1 MKIFAGL
8 VIITFIAI
16 SCNNVH
22 QPTRTLLNNTDSI
35 AINFFTGDGKMD
47 SVTAVRIIKDKEAI
61 VNIVQQATASIFTN
75 KKTCGYDGS
84 LHFFKSNR
92 VVLDI
97 WFKKNNPLCN
107 AFEFVYN
114 GKLVHTK
121 LTSEMATMLHSF
133 QKK

>member
-1 MKIFAGL
+1 MKFFAAL
-8 VIITFIAI
+8 VIITLVVL

-35 AINFFTGDGKMD
+35 AINYFTGDGKMD
-47 SVTAVRIIKDKEAI
+47 SVTAVCIIKDKETI
-61 VNIVQQATASIFTN
+61 ENIIQQATASIFTK

-92 VVLDI
+92 VVLDM
-97 WFKKNNPLCN
+97 WFKKIDPTCN
-107 AFEFVYN
+107 AFEFTYD
-114 GKLVHTK
+114 GKLVHTT

-133 QKK
+133 KKK

>member
-1 MKIFAGL
+1 MKIFATL

-47 SVTAVRIIKDKEAI
+47 SVTAVSIIKDKVTIE
-61 VNIVQQATASIFTN
+61 NIVQQATASIFTN

-97 WFKKNNPLCN
+97 WFKKNDPTCN
-107 AFEFVYN
+107 AFEFTYN
-114 GKLVHTK
+114 GKLVHTT

>member
-1 MKIFAGL
+1 MKIYVAIIIIL
-8 VIITFIAI
+8 VAA

-22 QPTRTLLNNTDSI
+22 QPTRTLLENTDSI
-35 AINFFTGDGKMD
+35 AINYFTGDGKMD
-47 SVTAVRIIKDKEAI
+47 SVTKLYIIKDKIAI
-61 VNIVQQATASIFTN
+61 ANIVQHATASVFTN

-97 WFKKNNPLCN
+97 WFKKNDPLCN